1 MTRDAHRAPSRL
13 SPPRQVNSRGAPMPP
28 RPHRPHYPQ
37 PDYTPYYPDRSAS
50 DPAQE
55 WPSTTPGSGTHRF
68 DDAPRADSDELVR
81 QPAQVRT
88 SRADE
93 APGEPPMD
101 YLAEQHARANE
112 LSKQE
117 RTQLLM
123 ETIQLFDDVWKLASI
138 RANERNNWLTA
149 YLVPRNKNLDLRTA
163 ISKRQVL
170 IITIDEMGNTD
181 IREPQKRGLWRRLT
195 AWLIGE

>member
-1 MTRDAHRAPSRL
+1 
-13 SPPRQVNSRGAPMPP
+13 
-28 RPHRPHYPQ
+28 
-37 PDYTPYYPDRSAS
+37 
-50 DPAQE
+50 
-55 WPSTTPGSGTHRF
+55 
-68 DDAPRADSDELVR
+68 
-81 QPAQVRT
+81 
-88 SRADE
+88 
-93 APGEPPMD
+93 MD
-101 YLAEQHARANE
+101 YLAEQRARANE